1 MIETGR
7 LDKAGDL
14 NILTNFSN
22 SMTSELVTIYWF
34 DTSNKIDTGWSLRL
48 KRKNV
53 ANGDSGN
60 NLMRIEVALS

>member
-22 SMTSELVTIYWF
+22 SMTSELVTISCSAS
-34 DTSNKIDTGWSLRL
+34 SNKIGTGWSLRL
-48 KRKNV
+48 KSKTEQM
-53 ANGDSGN
+53 A
-60 NLMRIEVALS
+60 IAATI